1 MENNNLIN
9 VVLDNTHSKF
19 LIIKVPLALQPQNV
33 VAAAAGGGSLTA
45 GKTYYYKIT
54 AIGYNG
60 ETIGSTEVSATTSAG
75 NQTINLSWN
84 AQSNAATTGI
94 VTQWHVWRSLT
105 SGVYTDGYF
114 VVNNATSFSDHGTKT
129 INTGTMGAGSPVNQP
144 EITSI
149 KYSSIERVITTFI
162 PPFSDNG
169 FDTRTSVTRLYLTD
183 KCGKQIFE
191 CDLQRVYNQ
200 SGWNGGL
207 QANCSQCESDINA
220 VL

>member
-1 MENNNLIN
+1 MSQQGMGLEMLPQLDT
-9 VVLDNTHSKF
+9 VLLETLGSARCITLFH
-19 LIIKVPLALQPQNV
+19 I
-33 VAAAAGGGSLTA
+33 AAAH
-45 GKTYYYKIT
+45 
-54 AIGYNG
+54 
-60 ETIGSTEVSATTSAG
+60 
-75 NQTINLSWN
+75 QTINLSWN

-114 VVNNATSFSDHGTKT
+114 VVNNATSFSDDGTKT

-200 SGWNGGL
+200 SGWNGGRYEFPS
-207 QANCSQCESDINA
+207 QALYREEAFKCYYASHLKKHDSE
-220 VL
+220 